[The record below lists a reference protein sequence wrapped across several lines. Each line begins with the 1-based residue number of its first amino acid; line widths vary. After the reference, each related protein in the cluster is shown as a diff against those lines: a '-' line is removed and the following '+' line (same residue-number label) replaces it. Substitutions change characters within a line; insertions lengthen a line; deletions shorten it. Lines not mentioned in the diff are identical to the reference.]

1 MQLVLPLLDMILLH
15 ISYIYL
21 VAVSLSLLGNK
32 SLKVLKGLLKGE
44 GGEEEVKIIKD
55 EFKYIN

>member
-44 GGEEEVKIIKD
+44 GGEEEIKIIKD
-55 EFKYIN
+55 ELKYIN

>member
-1 MQLVLPLLDMILLH
+1 MILLH

-44 GGEEEVKIIKD
+44 GGEEEIKIIKD
-55 EFKYIN
+55 ELKYIN